1 MAILA
6 SRFIFVAIVLLSTVS
21 ALAGANDSYPSKP
34 GSDADAQP
42 SGFAWELL
50 PGEDILYIARSMF
63 PNDKLTREKLIR
75 AIIRNNP
82 EHFLDGHYRALTPG
96 IVIHLPDLRTLDTY
110 ARPAAGL
117 KRPGQERK
125 QQPAMRKPQQPPS
138 APTPEFNNDTLEYK
152 LLVQLEKKIESE
164 SQEIDRLNHHLETLG
179 MQIATLQS
187 QLAAKPI
194 PIIQQQKDDVQA
206 AQPQPQEISTSEPPE
221 PADTA
226 TDQTPEPEPESK
238 PESEPKLAPTP
249 AEPAQPA
256 PYSMIDL
263 DTLTTPVSILVVLIL
278 ALILHRQ
285 RRARLQATQS
295 SMTAISLELTERLNG
310 NPSFTPARNR
320 ATVQE
325 QNTIGA
331 EPATQETVAINAKL
345 MLEQGE
351 AEATI
356 DFLQKQLVI
365 NPLDVPGW
373 LLLFELLYHSG
384 NKADFK
390 KNARRFKRLGQ
401 YPDIWTQIQ
410 KLGHRLEPIEPLY
423 FSARIRQE
431 KFFSDVAVPE

>member
-1 MAILA
+1 MAIIA

-21 ALAGANDSYPSKP
+21 AFAGANDLYPSKP
-34 GSDADAQP
+34 DSDLDTLP

-75 AIIRNNP
+75 AIIRSNP
-82 EHFLDGHYRALTPG
+82 EHFPDGRYRALTPG
-96 IVIHLPDLRTLDTY
+96 IVIHLPDLRTLDAY
-110 ARPAAGL
+110 ARPTVGTKRAG
-117 KRPGQERK
+117 PEIK
-125 QQPAMRKPQQPPS
+125 QQPAIRKPQQPQS
-138 APTPEFNNDTLEYK
+138 TPKSEFNNDTLEYK

-164 SQEIDRLNHHLETLG
+164 SQEIDRLNHHLEALAL
-179 MQIATLQS
+179 QIATLQS

-194 PIIQQQKDDVQA
+194 PIIPQQNDEVQSA
-206 AQPQPQEISTSEPPE
+206 KPQLQDIVTSQPPE
-221 PADTA
+221 PANSA
-226 TDQTPEPEPESK
+226 TDQTLEPEPEPE
-238 PESEPKLAPTP
+238 PEPKPVPTP
-249 AEPAQPA
+249 AEPVQPA
-256 PYSMIDL
+256 SFSMIDL
-263 DTLTTPVSILVVLIL
+263 DTLTTPVGILVILILVLIL
-278 ALILHRQ
+278 RRH
-285 RRARLQATQS
+285 RRARLQATES
-295 SMTAISLELTERLNG
+295 SMTAISPELTERLNG
-310 NPSFTPARNR
+310 DPSFSQTRNR
-320 ATVQE
+320 TTVQK
-325 QNTIGA
+325 QSSIDA
-331 EPATQETVAINAKL
+331 ELAHETVAINAKL

-401 YPDIWTQIQ
+401 YPDIWIQIQ